1 MLKVRVPVPGENVFG
16 VLLGVAMSLQL
27 ALGSR
32 AKVEVL
38 ILPIQGHGISMSVVR
53 YFSIFYFNLF

>member
-16 VLLGVAMSLQL
+16 VLLGVALSLQL

-38 ILPIQGHGISMSVVR
+38 ILPIQGHGISMSAVW
-53 YFSIFYFNLF
+53 

>member
-1 MLKVRVPVPGENVFG
+1 MLKVRAPVPGENVFG
-16 VLLGVAMSLQL
+16 VLLGVALSLQL

-38 ILPIQGHGISMSVVR
+38 ILPIQGHGISMSVVW
-53 YFSIFYFNLF
+53 

>member
-1 MLKVRVPVPGENVFG
+1 MLKVRAPVPGENVFG
-16 VLLGVAMSLQL
+16 VLLGVALNLQL

-38 ILPIQGHGISMSVVR
+38 ILPIQGHGISMSVFQN
-53 YFSIFYFNLF
+53 FSIFSFNPF